1 MLDFFHISIS
11 MGAKAAEIS
20 SKFNVYLLNTIS
32 ERLFL
37 KTIFYDILFFGKL
50 SNKIC
55 LPKNVLTCVF
65 LILCVLLCLMY
76 LKHFIN
82 SLHGTSIANVAIPV
96 VKVMVS

>member
-55 LPKNVLTCVF
+55 LFVHKCLKCVNLCISNSMCIIMFNVPKAF
-65 LILCVLLCLMY
+65 H
-76 LKHFIN
+76 K
-82 SLHGTSIANVAIPV
+82 
-96 VKVMVS
+96 

>member
-20 SKFNVYLLNTIS
+20 SKFNVYLLNTIHVS

-37 KTIFYDILFFGKL
+37 KTIFYDFLFFGKL

-55 LPKNVLTCVF
+55 LFVHKCLKRCLPVNFSNSMCIIMFNVPKAF
-65 LILCVLLCLMY
+65 H
-76 LKHFIN
+76 K
-82 SLHGTSIANVAIPV
+82 
-96 VKVMVS
+96 